1 MIVSAP
7 WRFREVKIL
16 AQSHTADK
24 CQQGFELRSVHS
36 DGAHRSRLQRLP
48 RNLSPLLSIALR
60 PPSTQAPRLTLSP
73 CPQPLPLIPVR
84 SKKLPRHSAHT
95 QNSDSCFH
103 LSFFPDSRPSS
114 LSSPSRFPQRP
125 QRPPRI
131 NYIICALDL
140 TGPNYQAISG
150 NALHFPTGKR
160 APSVLALHASGDLG
174 RVYALMPEGCQ
185 CPRGIFF
192 IHCRPSQLLPRG
204 HGWLSAEER
213 QRHGVRATAVWE
225 SHRPT
230 FLPANAKVMQV

>member
-16 AQSHTADK
+16 AQSHRAGK
-24 CQQGFELRSVHS
+24 CQQGFELPSVHS
-36 DGAHRSRLQRLP
+36 HRAPGSRLQRLP
-48 RNLSPLLSIALR
+48 RNLSPLLSIALK
-60 PPSTQAPRLTLSP
+60 PPTTQAPLAYPSP

-84 SKKLPRHSAHT
+84 FVSCYNCSKSLPRHSAHT

-114 LSSPSRFPQRP
+114 LFSPSRFPQRP

-160 APSVLALHASGDLG
+160 APSLLALHASGDLG
-174 RVYALMPEGCQ
+174 RVYGLMPEGNQ
-185 CPRGIFF
+185 CPPGPLF
-192 IHCRPSQLLPRG
+192 CPLQT
-204 HGWLSAEER
+204 LSVSSTWA
-213 QRHGVRATAVWE
+213 
-225 SHRPT
+225 
-230 FLPANAKVMQV
+230 